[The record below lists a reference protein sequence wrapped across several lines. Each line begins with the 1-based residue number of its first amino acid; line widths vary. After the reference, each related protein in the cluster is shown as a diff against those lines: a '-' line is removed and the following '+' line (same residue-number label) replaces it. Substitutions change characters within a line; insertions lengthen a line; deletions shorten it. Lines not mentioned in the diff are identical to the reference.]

1 MNVSK
6 DLDETCY
13 IDFKI
18 LLLHASSF
26 YKVPDPIISF
36 MVTNPII
43 PFMVSDPTIP

>member
-18 LLLHASSF
+18 LLLHACSF
-26 YKVPDPIISF
+26 CKVPDSIISF
-36 MVTNPII
+36 MVTDPII
-43 PFMVSDPTIP
+43 PFMVSDPTIS